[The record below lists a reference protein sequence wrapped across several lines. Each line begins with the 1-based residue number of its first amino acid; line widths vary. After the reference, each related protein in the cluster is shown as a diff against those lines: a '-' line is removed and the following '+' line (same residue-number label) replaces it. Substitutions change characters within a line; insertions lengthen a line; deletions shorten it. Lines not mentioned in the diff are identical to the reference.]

1 MTQWKGESVS
11 EEEYNFNTFDK
22 NKGQS
27 GGALSNLSM
36 EEPKTTGGVVTQT
49 TEPKKEASQAEQL
62 VNFLRSPD
70 TQNAG
75 IAAAVGVGTA
85 LAGKSLLGRGKNATQ
100 ETPRVEPTFTE
111 PTPFAPQ
118 KNAQPDVTDVASRP
132 VGQSRPQL
140 GGPTT
145 APAPVTPSV
154 TPAPPAP
161 SAPIPSAPAGGAPAP
176 VNVASAPVA
185 PVAPPA
191 PAPVDPIMQ
200 AKLDA
205 IADKQRRENEA
216 HTAQQRRLDEI
227 HQTKLAN
234 EAKRAELGLQ
244 KNQGK
249 TASTTSVDAQATQ
262 LLVKSEENKL
272 SKAVASATA
281 PKPIASAVPPPV
293 ATVPTPTSPITAST
307 PATTPAITPAPLSTT
322 APTTTNIQPKA
333 VVPKVPEA
341 GTLTKEEAGMKKY
354 LISQY
359 GGGTHGEQAYE
370 KAIEIL
376 GKRPAYAPG
385 EGGGL
390 SPKENDAIKA
400 WRKENIEGPKVN
412 LTYDMKKIMKGAGGL
427 AILASIPG
435 FAEAAQRKDFGK
447 MTDIASDFFVLPF
460 AQSTEA
466 GMPKAQEESLISQR
480 FKEAQKL
487 GSPYRSVPPPR

>member
-1 MTQWKGESVS
+1 MGQWKGESLS

-27 GGALSNLSM
+27 GGALSNFAI
-36 EEPKTTGGVVTQT
+36 EEPKSAASSTVVQT
-49 TEPKKEASQAEQL
+49 PEPKKEASQAEQL
-62 VNFLRSPD
+62 VDFLRSPD

-100 ETPRVEPTFTE
+100 EAPRVEPTFTE

-118 KNAQPDVTDVASRP
+118 KTGQPDVTDVASRP

-145 APAPVTPSV
+145 APAPVTHSV
-154 TPAPPAP
+154 APTAP
-161 SAPIPSAPAGGAPAP
+161 STLAVAPSPIAGGAPAP
-176 VNVASAPVA
+176 VNVAPAPVA
-185 PVAPPA
+185 PVSPP
-191 PAPVDPIMQ
+191 PVDPLVQ

-216 HTAQQRRLDEI
+216 HAAQQRRLDEI

-234 EAKRAELGLQ
+234 EAKRAESNLQ

-272 SKAVASATA
+272 SKAVASASA
-281 PKPIASAVPPPV
+281 PKPVTSAVPPPV
-293 ATVPTPTSPITAST
+293 ATVPTPTSPITAAT
-307 PATTPAITPAPLSTT
+307 PATTPA
-322 APTTTNIQPKA
+322 PTTTPIQPKA

-341 GTLTKEEAGMKKY
+341 GALTKEEAGMKKY

-390 SPKENDAIKA
+390 SVKENDAIKA

-412 LTYDMKKIMKGAGGL
+412 LTYDMKKVMKGAGGL

-447 MTDIASDFFVLPF
+447 MTDIATDFFVLPF

>member
-1 MTQWKGESVS
+1 
-11 EEEYNFNTFDK
+11 
-22 NKGQS
+22 
-27 GGALSNLSM
+27 
-36 EEPKTTGGVVTQT
+36 
-49 TEPKKEASQAEQL
+49 
-62 VNFLRSPD
+62 
-70 TQNAG
+70 
-75 IAAAVGVGTA
+75 
-85 LAGKSLLGRGKNATQ
+85 
-100 ETPRVEPTFTE
+100 
-111 PTPFAPQ
+111 
-118 KNAQPDVTDVASRP
+118 
-132 VGQSRPQL
+132 
-140 GGPTT
+140 
-145 APAPVTPSV
+145 
-154 TPAPPAP
+154 
-161 SAPIPSAPAGGAPAP
+161 
-176 VNVASAPVA
+176 
-185 PVAPPA
+185 
-191 PAPVDPIMQ
+191 MQ

-216 HTAQQRRLDEI
+216 HIAQQRRLDEI

-341 GTLTKEEAGMKKY
+341 GALTKEEAGMKKY

>member
-1 MTQWKGESVS
+1 MAQWKGESVS

-70 TQNAG
+70 TQSAG
-75 IAAAVGVGTA
+75 IAAAVTAGTV

-100 ETPRVEPTFTE
+100 EAPRVEPTFTE
-111 PTPFAPQ
+111 PPPFAPQ
-118 KNAQPDVTDVASRP
+118 KTGQPDVTDVASRP

-154 TPAPPAP
+154 APTAPSTPAVAP
-161 SAPIPSAPAGGAPAP
+161 SPIAGGAPAP
-176 VNVASAPVA
+176 VNVAPAPVA
-185 PVAPPA
+185 PVAPP
-191 PAPVDPIMQ
+191 PVDPLVQ

-216 HTAQQRRLDEI
+216 HAAQQRRLDEI

-234 EAKRAELGLQ
+234 EAKRAESNLQ

-272 SKAVASATA
+272 SKAVASASA
-281 PKPIASAVPPPV
+281 PKPVTSAVPPPV
-293 ATVPTPTSPITAST
+293 ATVPTATSPITAAT
-307 PATTPAITPAPLSTT
+307 PATTPA
-322 APTTTNIQPKA
+322 PTTTPIQPKA

-341 GTLTKEEAGMKKY
+341 GALTKEEAGMKKY

-390 SPKENDAIKA
+390 SVKENDAIKA

-412 LTYDMKKIMKGAGGL
+412 LTYDMKKVMKGAGGL

-447 MTDIASDFFVLPF
+447 MTDIATDFFVLPF

>member
-1 MTQWKGESVS
+1 MAQWKGESVS

-36 EEPKTTGGVVTQT
+36 EEPKTTGGMVTQT
-49 TEPKKEASQAEQL
+49 TEPKKEPSQAEQL

-70 TQNAG
+70 TQSAG

-176 VNVASAPVA
+176 VNVAPAPVA
-185 PVAPPA
+185 PVAP

-272 SKAVASATA
+272 SKAVASASA
-281 PKPIASAVPPPV
+281 PKPVTNAVPPPV
-293 ATVPTPTSPITAST
+293 ATVPTATSPITAAT
-307 PATTPAITPAPLSTT
+307 PATTPVTLEPTPKI
-322 APTTTNIQPKA
+322 APTQVAPTVAQASNIKEISLPKEW
-333 VVPKVPEA
+333 PSK
-341 GTLTKEEAGMKKY
+341 GMNW
-354 LISQY
+354 ITAQY
-359 GGGTHGEQAYE
+359 GIEGAQQFIDKYNEGKPFKTHAEMDAVYQ
-370 KAIEIL
+370 KVMT
-376 GKRPAYAPG
+376 KP
-385 EGGGL
+385 
-390 SPKENDAIKA
+390 SFSTMPKELRKERGIKA
-400 WRKENIEGPKVN
+400 SERE
-412 LTYDMKKIMKGAGGL
+412 LLKI
-427 AILASIPG
+427 IP
-435 FAEAAQRKDFGK
+435 
-447 MTDIASDFFVLPF
+447 
-460 AQSTEA
+460 
-466 GMPKAQEESLISQR
+466 
-480 FKEAQKL
+480 
-487 GSPYRSVPPPR
+487 RSVPPPSVGGSAGPVQGGGSLGGNRPGEDFMHNLNPLKL

>member
-1 MTQWKGESVS
+1 MAQWKGESVS

-36 EEPKTTGGVVTQT
+36 EEPKTTGGMVTQT
-49 TEPKKEASQAEQL
+49 TEPTQEKSQTEKL
-62 VNFLRSPD
+62 VDFLRSPA
-70 TQNAG
+70 TQAAG
-75 IAAAVGVGTA
+75 IAAAVTAGTA
-85 LAGKSLLGRGKNATQ
+85 LAGKSLLGRGKNVP
-100 ETPRVEPTFTE
+100 EEKPRVEPTFTE

-176 VNVASAPVA
+176 VNVAPAPVA
-185 PVAPPA
+185 PVAP

-272 SKAVASATA
+272 SKAVASASA
-281 PKPIASAVPPPV
+281 PKPVTSAVPPPV
-293 ATVPTPTSPITAST
+293 ATVPTPTSPITAAT
-307 PATTPAITPAPLSTT
+307 PATTPA
-322 APTTTNIQPKA
+322 PTTTPIQPKA

-341 GTLTKEEAGMKKY
+341 GALTKEEAGMKKY

-390 SPKENDAIKA
+390 SVKENDAIKA

-412 LTYDMKKIMKGAGGL
+412 LTYDMKKVMKGAGGL

-447 MTDIASDFFVLPF
+447 MTDIATDFFVLPF